1 MKQSQNKGSKNVK
14 NNSYKNKKFRRDG
27 AKSSSW
33 FGSENL
39 DLMTIV
45 DGEYIAKEIEEQGNL
60 LLKEGYQI
68 LSILPITSDKRISNH
83 STTFTSSIVI
93 TAIKT
98 N

>member
-1 MKQSQNKGSKNVK
+1 MLKTIHIKTKSLEEN
-14 NNSYKNKKFRRDG
+14 G